1 MATLISPLKSLGQR
15 SGRAVTGA
23 TAQPASLKVAGLKGK
38 RRRPLRCGREAS

>member
-1 MATLISPLKSLGQR
+1 MATLISPLKSLGDR

-38 RRRPLRCGREAS
+38 PRRPLHCDWEAS